1 MIEEPAWWIRF
12 IALGTFATVM
22 MSAILGMFCG

>member
-1 MIEEPAWWIRF
+1 MIKEPAWWIRF

-22 MSAILGMFCG
+22 MSAILGMFWG